1 MMFVLT
7 AINLAATAELYAL
20 PGSLKFCIGII
31 AAKTPLRPQPLIS
44 TVSRNRYWKD
54 TRNVNRY
61 LTNISSRSISMD
73 HHRKS
78 VEDVSASVRGFYDRK
93 EKFRIFHGSTNST
106 RGAAKGTNVVDT
118 SLLSHV
124 LKIDVEKQT
133 ALVEPNVPM
142 DRLVE
147 ATLKYGL
154 IPPVVME
161 FPGITVGGGYAGT
174 SGESSSFKHG
184 FFDRTINYV
193 EMVLANGEVVTCS
206 HSEKPDLFHGS
217 AGAAGTLGVATL
229 VEIQLRKAKK
239 YVETTYYPVSSIA
252 EAREK
257 LEQITTDPNAE
268 VDYVD
273 GILFSRDRGAI
284 ITGILTDNPKE
295 SMQIRRFSDANDPWF
310 YLHVKDLV
318 TNRTGAISEAIPLA
332 EYLFRYDR
340 GGFWVGAS
348 AFEYFNVPNTAFT
361 RWWLDDFLHTRMMYT
376 ALHASGQ
383 SKRYVVQDLAL
394 PYSAVDQFVDYT
406 DKAFGIY
413 PLWLCPLRQSPAP
426 TLHPHAYET
435 ATDGSKVQ
443 KPMLNVGLW
452 GNGPAQYDEFV
463 RLNRDL
469 ECKLRELGGMKWL
482 YAHTYYQEEEFW
494 QIYDRKWYDELRV
507 KYDATSL
514 TSIYE
519 KVRIDVEAEKR
530 VANAQSFLQSLLNKW
545 PISGFYGI
553 GKAIESRAFLQA
565 RTAAW
570 KSVEQTRN

>member
-1 MMFVLT
+1 MFVLT
-7 AINLAATAELYAL
+7 AINLAAIAELYAL
-20 PGSLKFCIGII
+20 PRSLKFCVGTI
-31 AAKTPLRPQPLIS
+31 AAKTPLRPQPLVS
-44 TVSRNRYWKD
+44 TVSRNWYWKD

-73 HHRKS
+73 HHRKA